1 MKITRRSFARLA
13 AALPLAGVARA
24 AVVSEPDVV
33 IVGAGAAGIGAAQTL
48 IAGGRSVQLI
58 EAASRIGGR
67 CFTDTATFGVA
78 FDRGAAW
85 LKGGAANPL
94 AGFARLHRF
103 EIGASEARELTFARG
118 AQAPLASNDGY
129 ERAIV
134 TLSDAI
140 ANAAE
145 QDDDIPASQAAP
157 MLLDDEVRSWAA
169 TASAMI
175 GPLDMGVD
183 LNTMSVKD
191 WFGLE
196 EDDGNRLVRQGLGT
210 LIARIG
216 AGLPVAVN
224 TPARRLVVSGRGVA
238 VETDRGTIL
247 TKAVVLTPSLGVL
260 TSGAITFD
268 PVPDPAM
275 FAAWSGM
282 QMGLLT
288 KIAMFFGAGAPV
300 LRFAADSMLIPQ
312 ADDERGHVFHVR
324 PFGAPLAICLVGGSL
339 AWELAGQRD
348 RAVIEFAR
356 EKLRA
361 LLGASGDAGLRNA
374 AVTDWGRNPLTK
386 GAYSAALPGHS
397 RARAALEAPLSE
409 RIFLAGE
416 AQGGKAAQKVHGAF
430 ASGQRAARRI
440 LKLLRA

>member
-1 MKITRRSFARLA
+1 MMITRRSFARLA
-13 AALPLAGVARA
+13 AALPLAGAARA
-24 AVVSEPDVV
+24 ASVSEPDVV
-33 IVGAGAAGIGAAQTL
+33 VVGAGAAGIGAALTL

-67 CFTDTATFGVA
+67 CFTDTATFGVP

-85 LKGGAANPL
+85 LKGGVANPL

-103 EIGASEARELTFARG
+103 EIGANEARELVFARG
-118 AQAPLASNDGY
+118 GQNPLASNTGY
-129 ERAIV
+129 ERAFV
-134 TLSDAI
+134 ALSDAI

-145 QDDDIPASQAAP
+145 QDDDMPASETAP
-157 MLLDDEVRSWAA
+157 LLLDDDVRTWAA
-169 TASAMI
+169 TAASMI

-183 LNTMSVKD
+183 LKDMSVKD
-191 WFGLE
+191 WFDLE
-196 EDDGNRLVRQGLGT
+196 EDEGNRMVRQGLGT

-224 TPARRLVVSGRGVA
+224 TPARKLVVSGRGVA

-247 TKAVVLTPSLGVL
+247 TKAVVLTPSLSVL

-268 PVPDPAM
+268 PAPDGAM
-275 FAAWSGM
+275 SAAWGGM

-288 KIAMFFGAGAPV
+288 KVAMFFGTGAPV
-300 LRFAADSMLIPQ
+300 LRFAADSLLIPQ
-312 ADDERGHVFHVR
+312 AEDERGHMFHVR
-324 PFGAPLAICLVGGSL
+324 PFGAPLAICSFGGSL
-339 AWELAGQRD
+339 AWDLVQQRE
-348 RAVIEFAR
+348 RSVIEFAR
-356 EKLRA
+356 ERLRA
-361 LLGASGDAGLRNA
+361 LLGATGDAGLRNA

-386 GAYSAALPGHS
+386 GAYAAALPGHW
-397 RARAALEAPLSE
+397 RARAALEAPIGE